1 MGDRKNSATKPHHP
15 RFPEIV
21 SKMCPEKHARCGD
34 QQEKTEDVQNEMKPL
49 HQSDAEQDHGAAHDE
64 SANNSPDQYAV
75 LCAGW
80 NPEMREDEHEHK
92 NVVHAQG
99 VLDQVTGK
107 KVEPVMRPFHT
118 PDDSVKRQR
127 NDHPKGAAPR
137 RCVHAQFAPAS
148 MERQQIDPN
157 GNEHANVKGD
167 PEPDARRHAG
177 QGFMRKAVRQSQ
189 IARRAEGTYTSQ
201 GRICPHKWML
211 N

>member
-1 MGDRKNSATKPHHP
+1 M
-15 RFPEIV
+15 F
-21 SKMCPEKHARCGD
+21 PEKHARCSD
-34 QQEKTEDVQNEMKPL
+34 QQEKTEDVQNEMKPP

-64 SANNSPDQYAV
+64 SANNSPDQYPV

-99 VLDQVTGK
+99 ILDQIAGK
-107 KVEPVMRPFHT
+107 KIEPVMWPFHT
-118 PDDSVKRQR
+118 PDDGVKCQR
-127 NDHPKGAAPR
+127 NDHPKRLRRAAAAMLNSRPR
-137 RCVHAQFAPAS
+137 SAESEQV
-148 MERQQIDPN
+148 DPN

-189 IARRAEGTYTSQ
+189 IARRADGDLYVTGDAFVPTN
-201 GRICPHKWML
+201 GC
-211 N
+211 